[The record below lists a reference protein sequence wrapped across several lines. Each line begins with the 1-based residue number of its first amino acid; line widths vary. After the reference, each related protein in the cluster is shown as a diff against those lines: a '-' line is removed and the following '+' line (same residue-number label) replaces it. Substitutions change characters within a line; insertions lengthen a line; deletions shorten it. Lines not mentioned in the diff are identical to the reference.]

1 MELPSLFGLLVTAG
15 FPHLLRV
22 GCIVQVASSDDG
34 KCVVTDVSSGQS
46 VTVINIMSRAVTVVS
61 TVYVI
66 VNVIDCV
73 IVNVIN
79 CVFVLMSLTVSLLM
93 SLTVIGNVI
102 DCVIVNV
109 INVIDCV
116 IVNVINVIN
125 CVIVNVIDCVIVN
138 VINCVTGYVT
148 I

>member
-61 TVYVI
+61 TV
-66 VNVIDCV
+66 
-73 IVNVIN
+73 
-79 CVFVLMSLTVSLLM
+79 
-93 SLTVIGNVI
+93 
-102 DCVIVNV
+102 CVIVNV
-109 INVIDCV
+109 INVTNCI

-125 CVIVNVIDCVIVN
+125 CVIVNVIN
-138 VINCVTGYVT
+138 VINCVSLVTSQFRYHVKIWRSHREQWQVVPTLVSYVT
-148 I
+148 SCSY